1 MRSTKK
7 IVQAD
12 QFQDVVSIDS
22 SPKFRLFLKNREIQ
36 EIKSVLSHVLHMPGT
51 QRSEWIE
58 EYGEFVNQAFD
69 ALVDDSNL
77 VLDELPFDDEVLLL
91 SHELVTSL
99 RDALQLMEGI
109 LGDQQQLVS

>member
-1 MRSTKK
+1 MRSSKK
-7 IVQAD
+7 TLHTAPY
-12 QFQDVVSIDS
+12 QDVVPVDS
-22 SPKFRLFLKNREIQ
+22 SSKFRLFLKNREIQ
-36 EIKSVLSHVLHMPGT
+36 QIKALLHHVLHLSSHD
-51 QRSEWIE
+51 RSLWIE

-77 VLDELPFDDEVLLL
+77 VLDELPFDDEVLEL